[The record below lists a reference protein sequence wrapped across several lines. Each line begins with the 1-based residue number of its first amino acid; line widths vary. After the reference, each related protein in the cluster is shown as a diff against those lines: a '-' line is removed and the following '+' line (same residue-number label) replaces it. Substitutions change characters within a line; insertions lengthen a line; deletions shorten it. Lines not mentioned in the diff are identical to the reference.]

1 MKLKYTDSLSPGRR
15 RGACGLKAA
24 GMVSGSI
31 LSPLM
36 NLHMHK
42 ALLSRLFTHVRFSLL
57 PEQNNGVTVK
67 KHNSTQLNTTQQ
79 RGLKVLMI
87 SDDFIFLGK
96 QLFDSLE
103 TPQTDGKSKEMM
115 KI

>member
-1 MKLKYTDSLSPGRR
+1 MKPKYTDSLSPGRR
-15 RGACGLKAA
+15 RGASGLKAA
-24 GMVSGSI
+24 GIVSESI

-42 ALLSRLFTHVRFSLL
+42 TLLSRLFTRVRFSLL

-67 KHNSTQLNTTQQ
+67 KHNTTQQ

-87 SDDFIFLGK
+87 SDDFIFRGK

-103 TPQTDGKSKEMM
+103 TPQTDGKSKEM
-115 KI
+115 KN